1 MRWKK
6 PNVGD
11 IKTKRKFA
19 LLPICI
25 NRETRWLEWVTIEY
39 VYGTDWHEEGWF
51 ITRFVDNE
59 VHENINLTK

>member
-25 NRETRWLEWVTIEY
+25 NRETRWLEWVNIEY
-39 VYGTDWHEEGWF
+39 VYGTDWYEEGWF